1 MCGIGGIV
9 FSSLTETELESKVA
23 PFHEVQKH
31 RGPDDQAHFLS
42 LPCLLMHQRLT
53 LIDAEGGAQP
63 FQDLTKRYTLIWNGE
78 VYNHDVL
85 RELLK
90 IEFSIPFQTRSDT
103 EVLLYLL
110 IHYGVEGLNRIE
122 GMFAGALWDSQEEQL
137 TLFRDA
143 LGIKPLVCAYEN
155 ATLYFASEVK
165 GLLTLL
171 PVKPLLN
178 EEAIMRHWLMPA
190 LSMTQEL
197 PFLGMQILEEGSAL
211 IVSRGKAQTISWL
224 QTTRSG
230 KEYSPND
237 LLKALKESLHL
248 TTQSDFNVGIFL
260 SGGLDSSLLYV
271 LAKEAE
277 ISLESLS
284 LDYEDLPS
292 CSFDKEVVV
301 NSDDRPFVQK
311 IISTYGGKHQFV
323 SNSFDEYREI
333 IKTLSIVNDRIPS
346 WEQEV
351 SQQTLAAQAT
361 KTSKAILVGDAAD
374 ELFYGYHFC
383 LDKEANS
390 SVLHFFN
397 RMGAYERVG
406 LLNDTS
412 AKKFTVQSLANEFKA
427 VLDQQAYIFD
437 TEVARMEAIT
447 FLLQKYWL
455 QRLMHHGDIHLM
467 HHSLE
472 GRLPF
477 ANRMVHSI
485 ASTLSSNEGFKKG
498 IEKAFL
504 REAARDVLPDEWRLR
519 KKSALPRDPRQKLIY
534 STLLEEVL
542 VEPHEFIVRYFNLTR
557 LGSLLQKETWTEW
570 EGQAVFHVITL
581 HFWLEHY
588 AAE

>member
-53 LIDAEGGAQP
+53 LMDAVGGSQP

-110 IHYGVEGLNRIE
+110 IHYGLEGLNRIE
-122 GMFAGALWDSQEEQL
+122 GMFAGALWDSQEECL

-143 LGIKPLVCAYEN
+143 LGIKPLVYAYEN

-178 EEAIMRHWLMPA
+178 DEAIMRHWLMPA

-197 PFLGMQILEEGSAL
+197 PFLGMQVLQEGAALLLTRHRMDTIHWPKAGDSA
-211 IVSRGKAQTISWL
+211 
-224 QTTRSG
+224 
-230 KEYSPND
+230 KENAPTD
-237 LLKALKESLHL
+237 LLKALSESLQL
-248 TTQSDFNVGIFL
+248 STQSDFNVGILL

-271 LAKEAE
+271 LAKRAE

-284 LDYEDLPS
+284 LDYDDLPS
-292 CSFDKEVVV
+292 SSFDNEVVV

-311 IISTYGGKHQFV
+311 IISAYGGKHQFV

-333 IKTLSIVNDRIPS
+333 IKTLAIVNDRIPS

-351 SQQTLAAQAT
+351 SQQTLAAQAA
-361 KTSKAILVGDAAD
+361 KTNKAVLVGDAAD
-374 ELFYGYHFC
+374 ELFNGYHFC

-397 RMGAYERVG
+397 RMGAYERVS
-406 LLNDTS
+406 LLNGTS
-412 AKKFTVQSLANEFKA
+412 AEKFSVQSIAVEFNA
-427 VLDQQAYIFD
+427 ELDKHGHSFNTEFD
-437 TEVARMEAIT
+437 RVEAIT

-477 ANRMVHSI
+477 ANRLVYSI
-485 ASTLSSNEGFKKG
+485 ARALSSNEGFKNG

-504 REAARDVLPDEWRLR
+504 RESAREVLPDLWRLR

-534 STLLEEVL
+534 STLLEEL
-542 VEPHEFIVRYFNLTR
+542 LAKPHNFIVRYFNLTR
-557 LGSLLQKETWTEW
+557 LSSLLQKEAWTEW

-581 HFWLEHY
+581 YFWLEHY